1 MSNQALLSFGEAVKF
16 LEKGK
21 RVARLGWNGKGMY
34 LVHFSPVG
42 HGLEM
47 LTVYDKEEGTTL
59 PLLPFILMK
68 TADNCYVP
76 WQASQTDILEKDYII
91 VELESQKGNFFN
103 TGNKFQSESKQEV
116 TTSFNDEDSHR
127 VKIRSFAD
135 ELFTNI
141 FSKQN
146 SETIK
151 TAPKTLSEALNVKKI
166 ADDFE
171 DKELEKACDDVLAE
185 ISDLFKIPVDMLIGS
200 TYYVVDKKDEECT
213 EAPKPVDESVT
224 DFKAMELKII
234 EQITE
239 LSDKL
244 KQIQNEKER
253 SKGSIFDTIYASD
266 DIVLTVNFEKNKPFW
281 DFIREAKNQGYKRVV
296 LSNGKQYKINDDG
309 SVTVIK

>member
-1 MSNQALLSFGEAVKF
+1 MSSQVLLSFGEATTY

-21 RVARLGWNGKGMY
+21 RIARTGWNGKGMY
-34 LVHFSPVG
+34 LVHFSPVS

-76 WQASQTDILEKDYII
+76 WLASQTDILAKDWVL
-91 VELESQKGNFFN
+91 VETESQKGKFFN
-103 TGNKFQSESKQEV
+103 TKNKFQSESKQEV

-127 VKIRSFAD
+127 VKIRSFDD

-171 DKELEKACDDVLAE
+171 DKELEKACDDALAE
-185 ISDLFKIPVDMLIGS
+185 ISDLFKIPVDMLIGT
-200 TYYVVDKKDEECT
+200 TYFVVDKKDEECT

-253 SKGSIFDTIYASD
+253 SKGSVFDTIYAPD
-266 DIVLTVNFEKNKPFW
+266 DIILTVNFEKNKKFW
-281 DFIREAKNQGYKRVV
+281 EFVKKAKANNHKRIV
-296 LSNGKQYKINDDG
+296 LATGEQYKINDDC
-309 SVTVIK
+309 SVTQIL